1 MTAALRGL
9 FSPVPTPFGPD
20 GAAAP
25 VRLASQLEVYDGFD
39 LAGYVVFGTSG
50 EGPLLEDDEEVALL
64 EAARRATDRP
74 LIVQAGRESDRAAAK
89 AAARATAAGA
99 DAILSLPPRYY
110 PIDGEGLASHF
121 RAVRNATDLPVLAY
135 HIPQRTRVEL
145 SAELLTALAREG
157 TIQGIKDSSGDL
169 DLQATLRREAGAEF
183 ALLNGRASTAAAA
196 LAGGADGL
204 ILAVADGAPETA
216 AELLAAHAR
225 GDRARS
231 GELQRRLLPLGEAFG
246 SRFGVPGIKAA
257 LDLRGWPG
265 GGAPR
270 APLRP
275 LHESAR
281 AEVADALREAGI
293 RIP

>member
-9 FSPVPTPFGPD
+9 FCPVPTPFGSD

-25 VRLASQLEVYDGFD
+25 DRLASQLEVYDEFD

-50 EGPLLEDDEEVALL
+50 EGPLLEEDEETALL
-64 EAARRATDRP
+64 EAARRATDRT
-74 LIVQAGRESDRAAAK
+74 LIVQTGRESDRAAAE
-89 AAARATAAGA
+89 AAKRATDAGA

-110 PIDGEGLASHF
+110 PIDREGLAGYF
-121 RAVRNATDLPVLAY
+121 RAVRGATELPVLAY

-145 SAELLTALAREG
+145 PAELLVALAREG
-157 TIQGIKDSSGDL
+157 TIRGIKDSSGDL
-169 DLQATLRREAGAEF
+169 DLQATLRERCGNGF
-183 ALLNGRASTAAAA
+183 AVLNGRASTAAAA
-196 LAGGADGL
+196 LEGGADGS

-216 AELLAAHAR
+216 GELLVAHAR
-225 GDRARS
+225 EDRTRS
-231 GELQRRLLPLGEAFG
+231 AELQRRLLPLGEAFG
-246 SRFGVPGIKAA
+246 SRFGVAGIKAA

-275 LHESAR
+275 LGAAAR
-281 AEVADALREAGI
+281 AEVAEALRVAGI